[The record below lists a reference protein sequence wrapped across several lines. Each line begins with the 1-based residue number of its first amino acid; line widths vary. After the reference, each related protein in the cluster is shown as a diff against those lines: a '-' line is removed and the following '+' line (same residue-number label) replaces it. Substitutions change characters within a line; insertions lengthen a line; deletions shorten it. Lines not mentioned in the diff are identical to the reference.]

1 METEV
6 LKETDVLIHR
16 IVSSDIYKEY
26 RESLEKV
33 AQYPELKEKLDR
45 FRTRN
50 YEVQVSMEEGSTFE
64 SLDDLDREKRQLTQ
78 NPLLAEFLAAEL
90 ALCRMMQEVMDRL
103 VASLDFE

>member
-6 LKETDVLIHR
+6 LKATDELLQR
-16 IVSSDIYKEY
+16 IISSDIYKEY

-33 AQYPELKEKLDR
+33 SRYPELKERLDR

-50 YEVQVSMEEGSTFE
+50 YEVQISMEEGSTFE
-64 SLDDLDREKRQLTQ
+64 SLDDLDREKRGLTQ
-78 NPLLAEFLAAEL
+78 NPLVAEFLAAEL

-103 VASLDFE
+103 VGGLDFE

>member
-16 IVSSDIYKEY
+16 IVSSGIYKEY

-33 AQYPELKEKLDR
+33 AQYPELKERLDR

-50 YEVQVSMEEGSTFE
+50 YEVQVNMEDGSSFD
-64 SLDDLDREKRQLTQ
+64 SLEDLEREKRELTQ

-103 VASLDFE
+103 VVSLDFE

>member
-16 IVSSDIYKEY
+16 IVSSGIYKEY

-33 AQYPELKEKLDR
+33 AQYPELKERLDR

-50 YEVQVSMEEGSTFE
+50 YEVQVNMEDGSSFD
-64 SLDDLDREKRQLTQ
+64 SLEDLEREKRELTQ
-78 NPLLAEFLAAEL
+78 NPLLAEVLAAEL

-103 VASLDFE
+103 VVSLDFE

>member
-6 LKETDVLIHR
+6 LKETDELIHR
-16 IVSSDIYKEY
+16 IISSGIYKEY

-33 AQYPELKEKLDR
+33 AQYPELKERLDR

-50 YEVQVSMEEGSTFE
+50 YEVQSSMEDGSAFDRLE
-64 SLDDLDREKRQLTQ
+64 DLEREKRELTQ
-78 NPLLAEFLAAEL
+78 NPLLAQFLAAEL

-103 VASLDFE
+103 VESLDFE

>member
-16 IVSSDIYKEY
+16 IISSDIYKEY

-33 AQYPELKEKLDR
+33 ARYPELKERLDR

-50 YEVQVSMEEGSTFE
+50 YEVQVNMEEGSTFE
-64 SLDDLDREKRQLTQ
+64 SLDDLDREKRELTQ

-103 VASLDFE
+103 VGSLDFE